1 MARDTPAGSDR
12 PATII
17 DVAQAA
23 GVSRQTVTRALNDMA
38 DVSASTRDRVL
49 AAARSL
55 NYRPN
60 RAAQG
65 LVRGR
70 EIAIGFVVNDLRNPY
85 YPELASEL
93 TRLAAERGWGVMLCD
108 LGPNSNTGSG
118 SDRAAALRRLETV
131 VHRVDAIVG
140 HVAGSTL
147 ADVLESLP
155 TVIFDGEPAAP
166 GQVAITID
174 YRPGIHAALD
184 HLVATGRRRIAMIDA
199 LSSSG
204 EPSGRRMTYRNYL
217 QANGLDWSPASEIAG
232 NDTHDGGIATA
243 QRLVEQHPELD
254 SVLVFNDV
262 MALGALKGFV
272 RAGRRVPAD
281 VAVIGIDGLD
291 IGTLVTPEL
300 TSVALD
306 KTELALQAIQ
316 LVDELLRGADAGRS
330 LAHRTLTHTLVVRE
344 SA

>member
-1 MARDTPAGSDR
+1 
-12 PATII
+12 
-17 DVAQAA
+17 
-23 GVSRQTVTRALNDMA
+23 
-38 DVSASTRDRVL
+38 
-49 AAARSL
+49 
-55 NYRPN
+55 
-60 RAAQG
+60 
-65 LVRGR
+65 
-70 EIAIGFVVNDLRNPY
+70 
-85 YPELASEL
+85 
-93 TRLAAERGWGVMLCD
+93 
-108 LGPNSNTGSG
+108 
-118 SDRAAALRRLETV
+118 
-131 VHRVDAIVG
+131 
-140 HVAGSTL
+140 
-147 ADVLESLP
+147 
-155 TVIFDGEPAAP
+155 
-166 GQVAITID
+166 
-174 YRPGIHAALD
+174 
-184 HLVATGRRRIAMIDA
+184 
-199 LSSSG
+199 
-204 EPSGRRMTYRNYL
+204 MTYRNYL

-272 RAGRRVPAD
+272 RAGRRVPDD

>member
-1 MARDTPAGSDR
+1 MARDTPTGSAR

-17 DVAQAA
+17 DVATAA

-38 DVSASTRDRVL
+38 DVSATTRERVL
-49 AAARSL
+49 AAARVL

-70 EIAIGFVVNDLRNPY
+70 DVAIGYVVNDLRNPY

-108 LGPNSNTGSG
+108 LGPNSGTGGG
-118 SDRAAALRRLETV
+118 SDRVAALRRLETV

-140 HVAGSTL
+140 HVSGSTL
-147 ADVLESLP
+147 ADALDSLP
-155 TVIFDGEPAAP
+155 TVIFDGEPAAA

-184 HLVATGRRRIAMIDA
+184 HLVAAGRRRIAMIDA
-199 LSSSG
+199 GASSS
-204 EPSGRRMTYRNYL
+204 EPSGRRIIYRNYL
-217 QANGLDWSPASEIAG
+217 RDKGLDWSPASEIAG
-232 NDTHDGGIATA
+232 IDTHDGGITTA

-272 RAGRRVPAD
+272 RAGRRVPDD

-291 IGTLVTPEL
+291 IGTLVTPQL

-306 KTELALQAIQ
+306 KTELATQAIQ
-316 LVDELLRGADAGRS
+316 LVDELLRGTQLARS
-330 LAHRTLTHTLVVRE
+330 VTHRTLTHTLIVRE